1 MATNQ
6 TGKPT
11 QLLISRVISGTTM
24 AVDTIQDVN
33 SPWYFYPLTFQVDLG
48 VQIQTFSDLSVNGG
62 FYDASAV
69 EVNDWLIQPSGKAYR
84 ISSVISILDGGATAR
99 VILEDTDSYV
109 LLNDSSMS
117 GANYPDEEQAG
128 LCIELDNEGIP
139 IIAGVSQVWASLPNL
154 GYWIDDAVSR
164 FEASS
169 VSVVNAVGVNTG
181 IDLDKSPS
189 ATINDGDSAGVS
201 ITHTPFSDSLVTI
214 KINGMEVNLSDGNKL
229 KECYFSRDGGSS
241 SVLIQDIIA
250 GDTLYWNGSIAGYQL
265 DGTDDLDISYQ
276 KSSLD

>member
-11 QLLISRVISGTTM
+11 QLLISSVISGTTM
-24 AVDTIQDVN
+24 AVDTIQDAN
-33 SPWYFYPLTFQVDLG
+33 SPWYFYPITFQVDLG

-84 ISSVISILDGGATAR
+84 ISSVMAILDGGATAR
-99 VILEDTDSYV
+99 VILEDVDSYV

-139 IIAGVSQVWASLPNL
+139 IIAGVSQVSASLPNL

-169 VSVVNAVGVNTG
+169 VSGVNAVGVNTG

-201 ITHTPFSDSLVTI
+201 ITHTPFSDSLVTV
-214 KINGMEVNLSDGNKL
+214 KINGMEVNLSNGNKL
-229 KECYFSRDGGSS
+229 KECYFSRDGGNS
-241 SVLIQDIIA
+241 SVLIQDIEA